1 LRLLKSSDIRFTRN
15 GEMLYAT
22 TLGIPSGGTVLIE
35 SLSTQTRMSDTNQIV
50 TIELLGHGKVEWE
63 RDDQGLVIH
72 LPGKLP
78 NDIALSFAISVEGE
92 LDKTPPPVDSTQMK
106 MPKQT

>member
-1 LRLLKSSDIRFTRN
+1 
-15 GEMLYAT
+15 
-22 TLGIPSGGTVLIE
+22 
-35 SLSTQTRMSDTNQIV
+35 
-50 TIELLGHGKVEWE
+50 
-63 RDDQGLVIH
+63 